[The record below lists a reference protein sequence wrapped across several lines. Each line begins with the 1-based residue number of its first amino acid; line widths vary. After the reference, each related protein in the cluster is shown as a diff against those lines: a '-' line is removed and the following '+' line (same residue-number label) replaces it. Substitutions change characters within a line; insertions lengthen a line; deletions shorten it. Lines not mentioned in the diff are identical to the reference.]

1 MKQDVQPDGE
11 LRYCMKPF
19 WFPGTNFL
27 TMNIW
32 EISKSL
38 QIPKYF
44 CWWHWKVANLML
56 EDWLSTGS
64 KFWSNRNT
72 WTKWGDYKQLLLL
85 NIQRDE
91 FCVWKLRLTTKS
103 RINRGLC
110 DLRPPLM
117 FHSTE
122 RSDLSKRAGKKYP
135 ELWNRL
141 DTVQLTHKIA
151 QMRLYSLARPCS
163 GVSPGFKAKARNKRI
178 RPSGFWKL

>member
-91 FCVWKLRLTTKS
+91 FCVWKLCLTTKS
-103 RINRGLC
+103 RTKHGLC

-122 RSDLSKRAGKKYP
+122 RSDLSKWAGKKNNILNSEIVWTLFNLP
-135 ELWNRL
+135 IKLPRCIC
-141 DTVQLTHKIA
+141 IA
-151 QMRLYSLARPCS
+151 WQVLAW
-163 GVSPGFKAKARNKRI
+163 GFRQASWQRHAVNE
-178 RPSGFWKL
+178 

>member
-44 CWWHWKVANLML
+44 CWWHWKIANLML
-56 EDWLSTGS
+56 EDWLSIGS

-91 FCVWKLRLTTKS
+91 FCFWKLCLTTKS
-103 RINRGLC
+103 RTNRGLC

-122 RSDLSKRAGKKYP
+122 RSNLSKRARKKNILNSEIVWTLFNLP
-135 ELWNRL
+135 IKLPRCVCITWH
-141 DTVQLTHKIA
+141 V
-151 QMRLYSLARPCS
+151 LAR
-163 GVSPGFKAKARNKRI
+163 GFRQASRQRHAINE
-178 RPSGFWKL
+178 

>member
-91 FCVWKLRLTTKS
+91 FCVWKLCLTTKS
-103 RINRGLC
+103 RTKHGLG

-122 RSDLSKRAGKKYP
+122 RSDLSKRAGKKNILNSEIVWTLFNLP
-135 ELWNRL
+135 IKLLRCIC
-141 DTVQLTHKIA
+141 IA
-151 QMRLYSLARPCS
+151 WHVLAR
-163 GVSPGFKAKARNKRI
+163 GFRQASRQRHAVNE
-178 RPSGFWKL
+178 

>member
-1 MKQDVQPDGE
+1 
-11 LRYCMKPF
+11 
-19 WFPGTNFL
+19 
-27 TMNIW
+27 MNIW

-44 CWWHWKVANLML
+44 CWWHWKVANLVL

-103 RINRGLC
+103 RTKHGLC

-117 FHSTE
+117 FHSKE
-122 RSDLSKRAGKKYP
+122 HSDLKARRKKKYP
-135 ELWNRL
+135 ELRNCL

-151 QMRLYSLARPCS
+151 QMHLYSLASPCL
-163 GVSPGFKAKARNKRI
+163 GVSPGFMAKARSKRI